1 MVTWAV
7 PCFSCE
13 GLLTPQLWHRGPA
26 CFFLSVPTQ
35 PKGFAVFA
43 PGIPGRPPSPWLA
56 AQVKGATVTSTCGDV
71 QFVLLSMACVS
82 SNCPSENATRKS
94 SVARGGRGEKWV
106 TSTGHREAS
115 FAET

>member
-13 GLLTPQLWHRGPA
+13 ACSPHSCGTGTSLFLPLRVHSAKGLGCVCPWDSRQA
-26 CFFLSVPTQ
+26 
-35 PKGFAVFA
+35 
-43 PGIPGRPPSPWLA
+43 PSPLA
-56 AQVKGATVTSTCGDV
+56 GSPDERSTVTSTCGDV
-71 QFVLLSMACVS
+71 QLVLLSMACV